1 MAIKDL
7 VTPERVLCNVSAR
20 SKKHVLEIISELL
33 AGNDMDL
40 TQTEIIDCLVQ
51 RERLG
56 STSLGQGA
64 AVPHGRL
71 EALAGIRGVFL
82 RLTEALDF
90 DANDGLP
97 VDLVFGMLVPSDCGD
112 AYLDDLSSVTDILSS
127 PDTRSLL
134 RKAASSRALYDL
146 LIGAEDEKQAS
157 A

>member
-7 VTPERVLCNVSAR
+7 ITPERVLCNVSAR
-20 SKKHVLEIISELL
+20 SNKHVLEIISELL
-33 AGNDMDL
+33 AESDIEL
-40 TQTEIIDCLVQ
+40 TQTEVFDCLVQ
-51 RERLG
+51 REKLG
-56 STSLGQGA
+56 STSLSQGA

-71 EALAGIRGVFL
+71 DSLTGIRGVFL
-82 RLTEALDF
+82 RLTEPLDF

-112 AYLDDLSSVTDILSS
+112 AYLDDLSSVTEMLSN

-134 RKAASSRALYDL
+134 RKATSSRALYDL